1 MASLPP
7 RAPPPLMSALSTARQ
22 VFRNDYFTL
31 RVEER
36 QRIAITVRSEV
47 PFANLAVLDDVFDEL
62 GDALDELGRSRYA
75 LLADMRAVAG
85 RNDPEF
91 DVAIRR
97 QLHRWLGGFR
107 RVGVF
112 VRSSAGI
119 LQIQRHAKHDGIERL
134 ASTDEAELLRHL
146 TPQEG

>member
-47 PFANLAVLDDVFDEL
+47 PFANLAELDDVFDEL

-97 QLHRWLGGFR
+97 QLHL
-107 RVGVF
+107 
-112 VRSSAGI
+112 SLI
-119 LQIQRHAKHDGIERL
+119 HI
-134 ASTDEAELLRHL
+134 
-146 TPQEG
+146 